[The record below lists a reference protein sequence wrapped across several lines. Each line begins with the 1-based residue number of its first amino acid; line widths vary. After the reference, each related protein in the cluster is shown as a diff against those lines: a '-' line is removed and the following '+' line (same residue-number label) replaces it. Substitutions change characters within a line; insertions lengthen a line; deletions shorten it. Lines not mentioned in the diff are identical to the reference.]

1 MEQFAWVVIA
11 AGITSTS
18 PSRSDIDDVDS
29 LAICASPT
37 AAFISSRGLGKS
49 GALFY
54 VLFLMPEL
62 SFLDLLAQLTGA
74 TPTARSFS
82 ARSRSTLLYAT
93 PHFRPDADRFERP
106 SYFLMSATPNAGVP
120 LYLTIKGARI
130 EAIPFVPDLDAMPFG
145 DPKSFEAPHW
155 LVKMSGLC
163 EQAIRPHLENLGR
176 IPFFE
181 EEEGKPNFTKVRC
194 EQVIED
200 QVESFRYQ
208 RRAFFR
214 SYEAWFEWEC
224 WSRSESWLKKEIDP
238 ESACAALL
246 VEPGAHKKTM
256 GKVLRSCRSAL
267 RKQPLHT
274 EEWIDVDSLLKPP
287 VTQQNA
293 VVASV
298 MEKYVDPTCIIGDPD
313 LVFPKDSEC
322 EWSACLPGFNKSR
335 NAAPQ
340 SLWWW
345 RKLNSRDDSSDE
357 LCELF
362 FQNWARSAFFYEYRG
377 RRNRSTEQPWCGA
390 PWVTLNHIQ
399 RAVLRELW
407 PPEVA
412 GPRTFVRPIVPAVS
426 NYGAL
431 SRETLQ
437 IPVDLGTMSD
447 AAILEQVQKN
457 LTGLRAARGFPT
469 VKQGG
474 GGVSTSYRWKI
485 LEAMDDAFYKNQT
498 LLAKDR
504 TGKSKIEKR
513 YKEACAEA
521 GIEP

>member
-54 VLFLMPEL
+54 VLSLMPEL

-74 TPTARSFS
+74 TPTARAFS

-106 SYFLMSATPNAGVP
+106 SYFLMSATPNAGCP
-120 LYLTIKGARI
+120 IYLTVKGARI

-145 DPKSFEAPHW
+145 DPKPFEAPLW
-155 LVKMSGLC
+155 LVKLCGLC

-176 IPFFE
+176 IPFYE
-181 EEEGKPNFTKVRC
+181 EEDEKPNFTKVRC

-200 QVESFRYQ
+200 QVECFRYL
-208 RRAFFR
+208 RRAFFP
-214 SYEAWFEWEC
+214 SYETWFEWEC
-224 WSRSESWLKKEIDP
+224 WSRPKGWLENEFDP
-238 ESACAALL
+238 AAACAALA
-246 VEPGAHKKTM
+246 VPGTHRRTM
-256 GKVLRSCRSAL
+256 SKVLRSCRAAL
-267 RKQPLHT
+267 RKQPLQA
-274 EEWIDVDSLLKPP
+274 EEWIDVDSPLKPP
-287 VTQQNA
+287 VTQENA

-298 MEKYVDPTCIIGDPD
+298 MEKYVDPTPIIGDPD
-313 LVFPKDSEC
+313 IEFPRDSER
-322 EWSACLPGFNKSR
+322 EWGAYLPDYDKSR
-335 NAAPQ
+335 REPPK
-340 SLWWW
+340 SFWWW
-345 RKLNSRDDSSDE
+345 RKLDSRDNCSEE
-357 LCELF
+357 LFELF
-362 FQNWARSAFFYEYRG
+362 FQNWARSAFFYEYRC
-377 RRNRSTEQPWCGA
+377 RRNRTTEQPWCGA

-399 RAVLRELW
+399 RAILRELW

-426 NYGAL
+426 NYGGL

-437 IPVDLGTMSD
+437 VPVDLETMSD

-457 LTGLRAARGFPT
+457 LTSLRVARGFPT
-469 VKQGG
+469 AKKG
-474 GGVSTSYRWKI
+474 GGVVPTSYRWKI
-485 LEAMDDAFYKNQT
+485 LEAMDDAFYKDQT

-504 TGKSKIEKR
+504 TGKSAIEKR